1 MSDNRESQRAPK
13 SDVSRRK
20 FMRDAAK
27 MAAGVTVGAGV
38 ARSKTAQ
45 ADVFKSILPQQI
57 LGANEVIRTGH
68 IGVGGMGR
76 ADLGFAL
83 QRDDMQPIAICD
95 IWYQN
100 KERAAD
106 MVASVLDAPT
116 EHHDYREVID
126 NKDVDAV
133 VIATPDHWHTMP
145 AIAAIQAGKDVY
157 CEKPLCTTM
166 LEAEAYRNAV
176 KNSKQ
181 VYQAG
186 NMQRSGPMFQEAV
199 QLIKDGYIG
208 KIGRVEC
215 FIHDN
220 ELIAGMGNGE
230 EPMPDKVD
238 WETHQGWTTRVPW
251 NKNRWLYNFRW
262 FLDYSGGKI
271 TDWGAHL
278 VDIALMAMGEDK
290 APKSIVATGGK
301 YIMTDNRTTPD
312 TLEVLWEYDDYLL
325 SFSNK
330 VWNVYPDTNAG
341 SGGIHGIRFHGTLG
355 TMDLSRSGYEI
366 RPLGKNGEIEAKSG
380 VGTGPQM
387 NINHWQNFADCV
399 RSRNTP
405 TSSIDVIYNTTM
417 TCHMGTAAYVSGA
430 KLHWDPATKKFTGG
444 DSEAVKVANEFAY
457 RPYNNGYTL
466 G

>member
-1 MSDNRESQRAPK
+1 MSDNRQAR

-27 MAAGVTVGAGV
+27 AAAGVTVGAGV
-38 ARSKTAQ
+38 VRSTTAH
-45 ADVFKSILPQQI
+45 ANAYKSILPQQV

-76 ADLGFAL
+76 ADLGFVL

-106 MVASVLDAPT
+106 MVASVVDAPT
-116 EHHDYREVID
+116 EHHDYREIID

-133 VIATPDHWHTMP
+133 VIATPDHWHTIP
-145 AIAAIQAGKDVY
+145 AIAAAQAGKDVY

-166 LEAEAYRNAV
+166 LEAEAHRDAV
-176 KNSKQ
+176 KTSNI

-186 NMQRSGPMFQEAV
+186 NMQRSCPMFQEAV

-220 ELIAGMGNGE
+220 ETIEGMGDGSQ
-230 EPMPDKVD
+230 PMPDRVD
-238 WETHQGWTTRVPW
+238 WEMHQGWTEHVPF
-251 NKNRWLYNFRW
+251 NYNRWLYNFRW

-278 VDIALMAMGEDK
+278 IDIALMAMGEDT
-290 APKSIVATGGK
+290 APKSVVATGGK
-301 YIMTDNRTTPD
+301 YVMTDNRTTPD
-312 TLEVLWEYDDYLL
+312 TLEVLWEFDNYLL

-330 VWNVYPDTNAG
+330 VWNVFPDTNAG
-341 SGGIHGIRFHGTLG
+341 SPGIHGILFHGALG
-355 TMDLSRSGYEI
+355 TLKVDRSGYQVVA
-366 RPLGKNGEIEAKSG
+366 LGKNGTIEPKEG
-380 VGTGPQM
+380 IGTGPQM
-387 NINHWQNFADCV
+387 NINHWQNFVECI
-399 RSRNTP
+399 RSRKTP
-405 TSSIDVIYNTTM
+405 TSNIDVIYNTTM
-417 TCHMGTAAYVSGA
+417 VCHMGTAAYVAGA
-430 KLHWDPATKKFTGG
+430 KLGWDAEAKKFTGG
-444 DSEAVKVANEFAY
+444 DSDAVKKANEFAY
-457 RPYNNGYTL
+457 RPYHNGYTL